1 MLDKDRNN
9 YLNKEEFIMGLMTF
23 YCSSFD
29 DKIKFIFDIY
39 DFNRDGYISQ
49 QDIIPI
55 ISCMPV
61 ASSINV
67 RGEGMYTQEGGGVQ
81 SFQERVD
88 TLEEMLMVL
97 RHCFGSRLLIN
108 LKEFT

>member
-1 MLDKDRNN
+1 
-9 YLNKEEFIMGLMTF
+9 MTF

-29 DKIKFIFDIY
+29 EKIKFIFDIY

-67 RGEGMYTQEGGGVQ
+67 RGEGMYT
-81 SFQERVD
+81 
-88 TLEEMLMVL
+88 
-97 RHCFGSRLLIN
+97 
-108 LKEFT
+108 